1 MVDDVF
7 KGEEVEPLLTK
18 DGKIRKRRPKK
29 SIDYFTLDT
38 QAAIIEYRL
47 ETSLVKRNKIF
58 NQRIYYAFY
67 KLAENIIHTFKFYYT
82 EVDNIDELKHEV
94 IAFLLE
100 KLHLYDDK
108 KGKAYSYFGTIA
120 KRYLI
125 VYNNNN
131 YKRLKG
137 KAPVNDIDEDKTI
150 TNNLLLEKVDDLE
163 TINFIDLYI
172 KKIDDDLLEIFPKA
186 QEARVGDAIL
196 ELFKRRENIDIFN
209 KKALFIY
216 IKEITDAPTPTIT
229 KVIKVLKQIY
239 KEMLEKYLD
248 EGTEFNIFAR

>member
-1 MVDDVF
+1 MEDLF
-7 KGEEVEPLLTK
+7 KVEEIGVGLTK
-18 DGKIRKRRPKK
+18 DGKVRKRRPKK

-38 QAAIIEYRL
+38 QEAILEYRL
-47 ETSLVKRNKIF
+47 ETSQAKRNKIF
-58 NQRIYYAFY
+58 NERIYYAFY

-82 EVDNIDELKHEV
+82 EVDNINELKHEV

-100 KLHLYDDK
+100 KLHLYDDS

-137 KAPVNDIDEDKTI
+137 KAAVEEVDEDKTLL
-150 TNNLLLEKVDDLE
+150 NDLVLNHDDNLEDV
-163 TINFIDLYI
+163 TFIDLFIQYV
-172 KKIDDDLLEIFPKA
+172 DDNLLELFPKD
-186 QEARVGDAIL
+186 QDARVGDAIL

-216 IKEITDAPTPTIT
+216 IKEITDAPTPIIT
-229 KVIKVLKQIY
+229 KVIKVLKGIY
-239 KEMLEKYLD
+239 KEMLNKYLE
-248 EGTEFNIFAR
+248 EGSEINIFTR